1 MAQRRIVITGLGT
14 INPLGDNIA
23 TFFDNLDKGVSGAS
37 PITIFDATLFKTR
50 FACQVPDFDPAN
62 YGFDRKEARKTDRFA
77 LFSSIA
83 ADQAVADSGLDLE
96 SEDRNRIGA
105 IVASGVGGLETL
117 YQEIL
122 AYVPGET
129 PRFSPLLA
137 PKLISNIA
145 AGLISIKYGLHG
157 PGFSV
162 ASACA
167 SAAHACITAALFI
180 RSGVADIMIAGA
192 SEAPITPPCIGG
204 FNSMHALSVNN
215 DEYASASRPF
225 DATRDGFVLGEGAGI
240 MVFEEY
246 EHAVRRGAKIYA
258 ELAGFGLSSDGY
270 HLTAPEPNGT
280 FAALSMSSAL
290 KDAGLTPAD
299 VDYVNAHGTST
310 RLGDVA
316 ELNAIK
322 TVLGDAAYKANI
334 SSTKSMTGHLLGSA
348 GAIEAL
354 ACIHAIRDGIVPPT
368 INFANEDPEIDYKLD
383 LTLNKARSRKVGVAM
398 SNNFGFG
405 GQNATLVF
413 KAI

>member
-1 MAQRRIVITGLGT
+1 MTRRRIVITGLGT
-14 INPLGDNIA
+14 INPLGDNVA
-23 TFFDNLDKGVSGAS
+23 TFFDNLDKGVSGAA
-37 PITIFDATLFKTR
+37 PITLFDATLFKTR
-50 FACQVPDFDPAN
+50 FACQVPHFDPSN

-77 LFSSIA
+77 LFSTIA
-83 ADQAVADSGLDLE
+83 ADQAVADSGLDFE
-96 SEDRNRIGA
+96 SEDRDRIGV
-105 IVASGVGGLETL
+105 IVASGVGGLETM
-117 YQEIL
+117 YQEIQ
-122 AYVPGET
+122 AYTPGEA

-137 PKLISNIA
+137 PKLITNIA
-145 AGLISIKYGLHG
+145 SGLISIKYGLHG
-157 PGFSV
+157 PGYAVS
-162 ASACA
+162 SACA

-180 RSGVADIMIAGA
+180 RSGISDIIITGA
-192 SEAPITPPCIGG
+192 SEAPITPPGIGG

-240 MVFEEY
+240 LVFEEY

-258 ELAGFGLSSDGY
+258 ELAGFGLSCDGY
-270 HLTAPEPNGT
+270 HLTAPDPTGAY
-280 FAALSMSSAL
+280 AALSMSSAL

-299 VDYVNAHGTST
+299 IDYINVHGTST

-322 TVLGDAAYKANI
+322 TVMGDAAYKTSI

-354 ACIHAIRDGIVPPT
+354 ACIHAIGSGIIPPT

-383 LTLNKARSRKVGVAM
+383 LTLNKPRSRKVGVAM